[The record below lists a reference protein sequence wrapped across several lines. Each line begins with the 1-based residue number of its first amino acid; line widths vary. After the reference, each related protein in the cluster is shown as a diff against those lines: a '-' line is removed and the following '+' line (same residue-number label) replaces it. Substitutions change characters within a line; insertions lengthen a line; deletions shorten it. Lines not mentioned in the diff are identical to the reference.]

1 MNFIINKEEYLK
13 LIAAWKTI
21 PNRNAQYH
29 ILYNVLRGFDL
40 KRGFSPIQKQSKLSN
55 GATEWQAFDTAK
67 KEVWWLLREP
77 TFYDGDSADRRV
89 RKEQELKDR
98 IKFLSE
104 KFGIT
109 FTAELLAALRELLK

>member
-13 LIAAWKTI
+13 LAAAWKTI
-21 PNRNAQYH
+21 PARTAEDH

-55 GATEWQAFDTAK
+55 GFTEWQAFDKAK
-67 KEVWWLLREP
+67 REAYWTLREP
-77 TFYDGDSADRRV
+77 TIYAGESAV
-89 RKEQELKDR
+89 RTATRALELADR
-98 IKFLSE
+98 IKWLNK

-109 FTAELLAALRELLK
+109 FTSELMKTLRELLA